1 MFIGLLKRR
10 TLAYGILA
18 SGAVVN
24 AATTVTVSGTASH
37 PIPSTLY
44 GQMFEASTFADGEN
58 IMTSYGDGG
67 VYAELLQN
75 RAFQQVTANTTAA
88 LYAWSPLNGAD
99 IAVIADPSPVSS
111 ALPNSLQVTIPEGAS
126 GQVGFGNEGYW
137 GIKVD
142 SEWTY
147 DASFYY
153 KFPAASSFDGS
164 VTVGLQSMEGEVYAS
179 ATIPVSGSQTAWKQ
193 VAVALKPTSSPT
205 TTTNNFTITFDGATA
220 AGQTIDFAMFS
231 LFPPTFKDRAN
242 GLRIDVATTLYD
254 MKPSFFRLPGG
265 NNLGQTFSTR
275 WQWNATVG
283 ALVDRPGRMGDWGYV
298 NTDGLGLM
306 EYMYLCEDME
316 MEPIMAVWAGYS
328 LDGESLPE
336 DELWPY
342 IQQAI
347 DQINFV
353 IGDPAQSEAAALRA
367 SLGRPEPFPLTY
379 VEIGNED
386 FFASESYIY
395 RWRDFAGNLTATFP
409 QLRFIATSYPFNPII
424 EPTPLQYDN
433 HVYQTPSWFAENA
446 FYYDSFERNG
456 TYYFEGEYAV
466 ISTNASNLYGTIAE
480 GHLMYPTVQGSTSEA
495 AFMTGLE
502 RNSDIVFAAS
512 YAPLLVNVASYQWTP
527 NLVAYDAANVYP
539 STSYYVQQLFSLNRG
554 DEYLPSTLPTY
565 NGTLYWS
572 VTRSNT
578 AGEVLIKIANTDT
591 PAQDLTFILPY
602 TDVSPTGTAQVLAGA
617 PTASN
622 SPTTP
627 NAVVPVTS
635 SILTGQTF
643 NYTAPGYSVSV
654 LTIKAS

>member
-1 MFIGLLKRR
+1 MFTGFLSRH
-10 TLAYGILA
+10 TLALGILA
-18 SGAVVN
+18 SSAAVN

-37 PIPSTLY
+37 PIPSTL
-44 GQMFEASTFADGEN
+44 
-58 IMTSYGDGG
+58 
-67 VYAELLQN
+67 LLQN
-75 RAFQQVTANTTAA
+75 RAFQQVTPDTTAA
-88 LYAWSPLNGAD
+88 LYAWSAINGAT
-99 IAVIADPSPVSS
+99 INVIADPTPVSS
-111 ALPNSLQVTIPEGAS
+111 ALPNSLQLTIPEGAS
-126 GQVGFGNEGYW
+126 GAVGFGNEGYW
-137 GIKVD
+137 AGIKID

-147 DASFYY
+147 KASFYY
-153 KFPAASSFDGS
+153 KFPEASSFDGS
-164 VTVGLQSMEGEVYAS
+164 VTVGLQSMDGEIYAS
-179 ATIPVSGSQTAWKQ
+179 ASVPVSGSQTAWSQ
-193 VAVALKPTSSPT
+193 VDVSLKPTSSPT
-205 TTTNNFTITFDGATA
+205 TTTNNFTITLDGAAA
-220 AGQTIDFAMFS
+220 AGQTINFAMFS
-231 LFPPTFKDRAN
+231 LFPPTFKDREN
-242 GLRIDVATTLYD
+242 GLRIDVATTLYE

-265 NNLGQTFSTR
+265 NNLVTDLAQGQSFSTR

-283 ALVDRPGRMGDWGYV
+283 ALVDRPGRMGDWGYI
-298 NTDGLGLM
+298 NTDGLGLL

-328 LDGESLPE
+328 LDGDSLPE
-336 DELWPY
+336 DELYPY

-353 IGDPAQSEAAALRA
+353 IGDPSESEAAALRA
-367 SLGRPEPFPLTY
+367 SLGHPEPFPLTY

-395 RWRDFAGNLTATFP
+395 RWRDFAGNLTAAFP

-424 EPTPLQYDN
+424 TPTPLQYDN
-433 HVYQTPSWFAENA
+433 HVYQTPGWFVENA

-480 GHLMYPTVQGSTSEA
+480 GHLMYPTVQGSTGEA

-512 YAPLLVNVASYQWTP
+512 YAPLLMNVASYQWTP
-527 NLVAYDAANVYP
+527 NLVCYDAASVYP

-554 DEYLPSTLPTY
+554 DEYLPSTLPEY

-572 VTRSNT
+572 VTRNT
-578 AGEVLIKIANTDT
+578 AAGEVLIKIANTDT
-591 PAQDLTFILPY
+591 PAMEMTFELPY
-602 TDVSPTGTAQVLAGA
+602 TTVSPTGTAQVLAGA

-635 SILTGQTF
+635 TINTGATF
-643 NYTAPGYSVSV
+643 NYTAPGYSVTV